1 MNILKGWD
9 RVMFIYKVALDQ
21 DGTLCHVI
29 NRRRAKT
36 ARLAWRMKR
45 HHRRSYP
52 YVHKCSALGMPAA
65 ADIPAPCEVPSGSK
79 ADGDPE
85 ADGTE
90 SAVSWNVCPAR
101 EEVLS
106 GPVVADS
113 LQGVPTGQSC
123 DDKTVPEDDHEEV
136 LS

>member
-1 MNILKGWD
+1 
-9 RVMFIYKVALDQ
+9 
-21 DGTLCHVI
+21 
-29 NRRRAKT
+29 
-36 ARLAWRMKR
+36 
-45 HHRRSYP
+45 
-52 YVHKCSALGMPAA
+52 MPAA

-123 DDKTVPEDDHEEV
+123 DDKTVPDDDGDLDLSAVAGDGDGEVLSSPSEDDHEEV